1 MTTKTTRRIPSVKQ
15 HTPNTRFL
23 AQSLVALSAFLLLTT
38 SAFAFTDLK
47 GEKLTLEK
55 QLGGGKWSIVELWAS
70 DCHACRQHMPSMVKL
85 DGRLKNARIIGV
97 SLDGQKGISDANTFV
112 KEFGIKFKNIV
123 SNPIEMN
130 AWMQENVGEG
140 LIGTPTFILL
150 DPKGKVVASQPG
162 MVSTDSLETFIKEN
176 SASSKPTT

>member
-1 MTTKTTRRIPSVKQ
+1 MKQ
-15 HTPNTRFL
+15 HTSNIRSSSLFL
-23 AQSLVALSAFLLLTT
+23 ALFSATLSAFLLLST

-47 GEKLTLEK
+47 GEKLEIEK

-85 DGRLKNARIIGV
+85 HGKLKNARIVGV
-97 SLDGQKGISDANTFV
+97 TLDGQEGIDDANEFI

-130 AWMQENVGEG
+130 AWMQKNVGEG
-140 LIGTPTFILL
+140 LMGTPTFILL
-150 DPKGKVVASQPG
+150 DPKGKVVAAQPG
-162 MVSTDSLETFIKEN
+162 MVSTDSLETFINEN
-176 SASSKPTT
+176 SANAKPTS